1 MQPATYASVAHVGWE
16 RSIRWEAPDDDDA
29 AERAAPVVGG
39 DARVASGAW
48 TRAIRWDGDQTAAPS
63 DETTHA
69 PADEDA
75 RAARAY
81 REPAG
86 RQSRRRAAGNQ
97 RLPKAANAR
106 PAQLHRFVSADT
118 ANRAWELFHRPR
130 VDHRLLRA
138 PWRLA
143 ARGRSAAQRG
153 ARQLRARCC

>member
-69 PADEDA
+69 PADGTPA
-75 RAARAY
+75 GATAGRR
-81 REPAG
+81 RSRGGRGGEPAPAQG
-86 RQSRRRAAGNQ
+86 RERAAG
-97 RLPKAANAR
+97 
-106 PAQLHRFVSADT
+106 SCT
-118 ANRAWELFHRPR
+118 A
-130 VDHRLLRA
+130 
-138 PWRLA
+138 
-143 ARGRSAAQRG
+143 S
-153 ARQLRARCC
+153 

>member
-118 ANRAWELFHRPR
+118 ANRARELFHRPR
-130 VDHRLLRA
+130 VCLLYTSPSPRD
-138 PWRLA
+138 
-143 ARGRSAAQRG
+143 
-153 ARQLRARCC
+153 

>member
-69 PADEDA
+69 PADEGRA
-75 RAARAY
+75 RRARVPRAGGPAVAAAR
-81 REPAG
+81 RG
-86 RQSRRRAAGNQ
+86 T
-97 RLPKAANAR
+97 
-106 PAQLHRFVSADT
+106 SACP
-118 ANRAWELFHRPR
+118 RPR
-130 VDHRLLRA
+130 T
-138 PWRLA
+138 
-143 ARGRSAAQRG
+143 RGRRSCTAS
-153 ARQLRARCC
+153 